1 MSMLMMDRLRAYID
15 DNKLKNSKQR
25 EKIAEIFFSA
35 GGHLNVEQLLDR
47 VRQHDP
53 HVGQAT
59 VYRTMRLLV
68 SSGLAEARQF
78 GDGQTR
84 YEPHDDHDDHHDHLI
99 CTSCDSIVEFVNS
112 EIESLQDRVAKE
124 HGYRVTHH
132 KMELYGLCP
141 TCQKRAQ

>member
-1 MSMLMMDRLRAYID
+1 MSMQMMDRLRAYID

-68 SSGLAEARQF
+68 SSGLAERRPPRSSHLHVVRFHCRVRQQR
-78 GDGQTR
+78 D
-84 YEPHDDHDDHHDHLI
+84 
-99 CTSCDSIVEFVNS
+99 
-112 EIESLQDRVAKE
+112 
-124 HGYRVTHH
+124 
-132 KMELYGLCP
+132 
-141 TCQKRAQ
+141 